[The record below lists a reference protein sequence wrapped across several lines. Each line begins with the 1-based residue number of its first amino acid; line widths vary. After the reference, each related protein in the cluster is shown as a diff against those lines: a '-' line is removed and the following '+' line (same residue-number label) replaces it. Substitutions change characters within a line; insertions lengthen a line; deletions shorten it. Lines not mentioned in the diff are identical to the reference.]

1 MPENL
6 LTVCGLSSVRAVAAE
21 TPELIERLFF
31 DDTHAPLFSEA
42 CRFLAQERKTYRLVT
57 GDELRKITDTTHHQ
71 GAAAVIH
78 LPVMQKLSGAK
89 FAGHTLCLNDVMN
102 PHNVGAI
109 VRTAAFFGVQ
119 NLIVSRKSYEAAMT
133 QAAWRVAE
141 GGLTHT
147 TLWVYDD
154 TEEFFSWATGAYRTL
169 AAIKPE
175 AKKMRSLGEFIR
187 DKNTQP
193 LIVCLGN
200 EEDGLPAAFSGRCNG
215 RFSIAGSGRIESLN
229 VSVTAALCIDRI
241 TAFSP

>member
-1 MPENL
+1 MSENL
-6 LTVCGLSSVRAVAAE
+6 LTVCGLSSVRALAAE

-31 DDTHAPLFSEA
+31 DDTHAPLFSDT
-42 CRFLAQERKTYRLVT
+42 CRFLAKERKTYRLVT

-78 LPVMQKLSGAK
+78 IPTLQKIGGAKLS
-89 FAGHTLCLNDVMN
+89 GHTLCLNDVLN

-109 VRTAAFFGVQ
+109 LRTAAFFGLEH
-119 NLIVSRKSYEAAMT
+119 LIASRKSYDAAMT

-147 TLWVYDD
+147 TLWVYND

-187 DKNTQP
+187 DKNTAP

-200 EEDGLPAAFSGRCNG
+200 EEDGLPAAFTGRCNG
-215 RFSIAGSGRIESLN
+215 RFSIAGSGKIESLN
-229 VSVTAALCIDRI
+229 VSVTAALCLEKLSQ
-241 TAFSP
+241 TGL